1 MIEAL
6 GIIFAVFLIGW
17 LVTLVS
23 WLAAKIETYF
33 QDRSPRKW
41 LNRNLK

>member
-1 MIEAL
+1 MIEVL
-6 GIIFAVFLIGW
+6 GLIFTIFLLGW
-17 LVTLVS
+17 LLTLVS

-33 QDRSPRKW
+33 QDRSLRRW